1 MPIRI
6 NRTKPANT
14 TFYIIL
20 FIQNNIPIS
29 MYLFN
34 TEKPQDQIKEL
45 RSWIFQSSLF
55 SPTPNPNECWI
66 KFQPNVEPNVL
77 FFSQPGY
84 YFIYLFPRQ
93 DLAPTVRYQDSIRC
107 VELLAHYWL
116 YVVYVK
122 CRHAWPL
129 HSFLGHWRH
138 YHVFS
143 KTRFLYVPF
152 RSRDHHALLICSFGT
167 NHSILIFIVRPC
179 LYRWL
184 VARV

>member
-1 MPIRI
+1 M
-6 NRTKPANT
+6 
-14 TFYIIL
+14 
-20 FIQNNIPIS
+20 
-29 MYLFN
+29 
-34 TEKPQDQIKEL
+34 
-45 RSWIFQSSLF
+45 
-55 SPTPNPNECWI
+55 C
-66 KFQPNVEPNVL
+66 

-116 YVVYVK
+116 YVVSVK

-138 YHVFS
+138 YHAFS

-184 VARV
+184 VARVQDFLLRSSYSVRWVWQNRNINPILFATRVRSMFDRIYDAC